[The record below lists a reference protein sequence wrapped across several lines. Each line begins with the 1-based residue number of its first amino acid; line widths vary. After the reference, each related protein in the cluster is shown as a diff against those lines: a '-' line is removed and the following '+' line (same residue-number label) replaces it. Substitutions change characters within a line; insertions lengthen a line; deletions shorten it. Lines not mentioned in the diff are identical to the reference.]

1 VHDKVLPR
9 GSRRLLDLVDRR
21 DPDLLRGWV
30 LAGGTG
36 LALQIGHRRS
46 EDFDF
51 FRVTEAALPELHAR
65 VRALCACE
73 TLREGPR
80 DLTLLAQGVKISFF
94 VVTEPFLHPTRPY
107 RSFAVADS
115 REIALMKLVAI
126 SGRGSRKDF
135 VDLFFLIRG
144 GFSLESLFAELPRKY
159 GEGRANAYHVLRSL
173 TYFDDAEGEPE
184 LEVLEPFDWEECK
197 RFFVREASAIV
208 LP

>member
-1 VHDKVLPR
+1 DVIARQDP
-9 GSRRLLDLVDRR
+9 RLLN
-21 DPDLLRGWV
+21 GWV
-30 LAGGTG
+30 LAEGTG

-51 FRVTEAALPELHAR
+51 FRDTESAIPELHAR
-65 VRALCACE
+65 LRALGTCE
-73 TLREGPR
+73 ALREGPR
-80 DLTLLAQGVKISFF
+80 DLTLLTQGVKVSFF
-94 VVTEPFLHPTRPY
+94 VVSEPFLHPTHRY
-107 RSFAVADS
+107 RSFEIADS

-144 GFSLESLFAELPRKY
+144 GCSLEALFAELPRKY
-159 GEGRANAYHVLRSL
+159 GEGRVNAYHVLRSL
-173 TYFDDAEGEPE
+173 TYFDDAEEEPA
-184 LEVLEPFDWEECK
+184 LDLLEPFDWEECK

>member
-1 VHDKVLPR
+1 MHDKVLPK
-9 GSRRLLDLVDRR
+9 GSRRLLDVLARR
-21 DPDLLRGWV
+21 DPGLLDGWV
-30 LAGGTG
+30 LAGDTG

-51 FRVTEAALPELHAR
+51 FRDTEALLPEMHTRL
-65 VRALCACE
+65 RALGPCE

-94 VVTEPFLHPTRPY
+94 LVAEPFLHPTHPY
-107 RSFAVADS
+107 RSFEIADS
-115 REIALMKLVAI
+115 REIALMKLVAV

-135 VDLFFLIRG
+135 VDLFFLRG
-144 GFSLESLFAELPRKY
+144 GFSLETLFAELPRKY
-159 GEGRANAYHVLRSL
+159 GEGRVNAYHVLRSL
-173 TYFDDAEGEPE
+173 TYFEDAEAEPE